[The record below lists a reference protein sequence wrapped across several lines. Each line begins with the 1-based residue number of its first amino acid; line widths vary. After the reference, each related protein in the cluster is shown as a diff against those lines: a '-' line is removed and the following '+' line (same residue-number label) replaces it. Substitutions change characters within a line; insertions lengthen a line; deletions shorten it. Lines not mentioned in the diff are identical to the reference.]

1 VTLVGEADRKMLK
14 AAIKHAAAEDQVR
27 PSHCS
32 PRSSLKW
39 VKALQNLRSEI
50 AAVLQD
56 EKEEK
61 KLVNAISMHRVVSN
75 PIV

>member
-1 VTLVGEADRKMLK
+1 MGE
-14 AAIKHAAAEDQVR
+14 
-27 PSHCS
+27 
-32 PRSSLKW
+32 
-39 VKALQNLRSEI
+39 ALQNLRSEI

-61 KLVNAISMHRVVSN
+61 ELVNAISMHRVVSN